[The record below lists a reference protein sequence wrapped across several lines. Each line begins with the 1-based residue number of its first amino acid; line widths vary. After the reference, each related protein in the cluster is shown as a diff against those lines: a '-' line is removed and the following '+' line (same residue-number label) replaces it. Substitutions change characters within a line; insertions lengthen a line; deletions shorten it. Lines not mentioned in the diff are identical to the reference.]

1 MSRGLRPPN
10 CEVLGGAGA
19 LIAWPKAGPD
29 NAPKELNGVA
39 GAGAGP
45 PNTLPPKGLV
55 DELTPDPNVLVNGV
69 LTEGRVAGAVS
80 KGDFFSP
87 PPIPKVV
94 ALLDTCAVEDV
105 DVGPREAANEEP
117 MFPKPND
124 EAEDIAGATLSSSN
138 GFVVLYFFASLSNK
152 CRSRPYYYIVWGR
165 KYVRG

>member
-1 MSRGLRPPN
+1 
-10 CEVLGGAGA
+10 VLGAA
-19 LIAWPKAGPD
+19 VLIAWPKAGPD
-29 NAPKELNGVA
+29 AAPKGLNGVA

-87 PPIPKVV
+87 LPIPKVV

-105 DVGPREAANEEP
+105 DVGPREAANEEA

-124 EAEDIAGATLSSSN
+124 EALDDAEDIAGATLSSN

-152 CRSRPYYYIVWGR
+152 CRSRPFYYL
-165 KYVRG
+165 